1 MSSRILAIIRKEVLH
16 ILRDTKSVFIIF
28 MMPVIMVVLYG
39 YAITFDIKDIKLGI
53 VDRDHTPASRA
64 LIEKLTASEHFKI
77 RARADNAHQVE
88 NLMMQRRIIAA
99 LVIPNGYSKSLQ
111 TRPMT
116 KVQVL
121 IDGSNANTATIVSNY
136 INFIITGY
144 SLQLNSTT
152 LRAPITTEPRIRYN
166 PDLKSAN
173 FIVPGLVA
181 VLLMMI
187 CAMLTAITISR
198 EKETGTLEQMLVSP
212 VRGFEIIIG
221 KVVPYILL
229 SFLVAGI
236 VVVCAQ
242 IIFNV
247 PFRGSIVVLMLFS
260 IVYIYAS
267 LAIGIFISSRVKT
280 QQTALMFSLLGTL
293 LPSILLSGFVF
304 PIASMPQVL
313 RILSYIIPAR
323 YYLTIIRGI
332 ILKGIGINILY
343 PQAIYLFIFGTLLL
357 MISIKRFSTK
367 L

>member
-1 MSSRILAIIRKEVLH
+1 MFTRILSITRKEVLH

-28 MMPVIMVVLYG
+28 MMPVLMVVLYG

-53 VDRDHTPASRA
+53 VDRDHTPASSA
-64 LIEKLTASEHFKI
+64 LIEKLTKSEHFKI
-77 RARADNAHQVE
+77 RAKADNARQVE
-88 NLMMQRRIIAA
+88 ALMMQRRIIAA
-99 LVIPNGYSKSLQ
+99 LVIPKGYGKSLQ
-111 TRPMT
+111 TKPMT

-136 INFIITGY
+136 INFIIAGY
-144 SLQLNSTT
+144 SLQLNSKII
-152 LRAPITTEPRIRYN
+152 RVPISTEPRIWYN

-198 EKETGTLEQMLVSP
+198 EKETGTLEQILASP

-221 KVVPYILL
+221 KVIPYILL
-229 SFLVAGI
+229 AFLVGGI
-236 VVVCAQ
+236 VIIFAQ

-247 PFRGSIVVLMLFS
+247 PFRGSVVALMLFS
-260 IVYIYAS
+260 LVYIYAS

-304 PIASMPQVL
+304 PIAAMPQVL
-313 RILSYIIPAR
+313 RIISYIIPAK

-332 ILKGIGINILY
+332 VLKGIGMNFLY
-343 PQAIYLFIFGTLLL
+343 SQGIYLFLFGTLLL

>member
-1 MSSRILAIIRKEVLH
+1 MSSRILSIIRKEILH

-53 VDRDHTPASRA
+53 IDRDHTPASRA
-64 LIEKLTASEHFKI
+64 LVEKLTASEHFKL
-77 RARADNAHQVE
+77 RARIENAHQVE
-88 NLMMQRRIIAA
+88 NLMMQRRIVAA
-99 LVIPNGYSKSLQ
+99 LVIPNGYGKSLQ
-111 TRPMT
+111 TRPNT
-116 KVQVL
+116 IVQVL

-136 INFIITGY
+136 FNFIITGY
-144 SLQLNSTT
+144 SIQLNSTI
-152 LRAPITTEPRIRYN
+152 LRAPITTEPRIWYN

-236 VVVCAQ
+236 VVVFAQ

-247 PFRGSIVVLMLFS
+247 PFHGSVIVLMLFS

-267 LAIGIFISSRVKT
+267 LAIGIFISSRVST

-304 PIASMPQVL
+304 PIASMPKVL

-332 ILKGIGINILY
+332 ILKGIGANYLY
-343 PQAIYLFIFGTLLL
+343 AQVIYLFVFGSLLL